1 MDKRNI
7 KSFLGLYPHL
17 SEEKIR
23 NLNKDRKIIE
33 IPSVFDDDNPEKQIL
48 GLIFAPSPLTGM
60 PMSDI
65 SVYLSEKTNPQV
77 RDYVQRFLMSE
88 LPKVSTMTK
97 DEDAALDSVISNR
110 VQSMAD
116 WREVQKDLVKV
127 AELSKEEY
135 ATFLANKKLQESKV

>member
-1 MDKRNI
+1 MNKRNI
-7 KSFLGLYPHL
+7 ESFIGLYPHL

-23 NLNKDRKIIE
+23 ALNKDRKILE

-48 GLIFAPSPLTGM
+48 GLIFAPDPLTGM

-65 SVYLSEKTNPQV
+65 SLYLSEKTNPQV

-116 WREVQKDLVKV
+116 WREVQKDLIKV
-127 AELSKEEY
+127 ADLSKEEY